1 MAECVYICLKMSH
14 THKHKARK
22 KKRVGK
28 RELMVHGVRLFHCDI
43 HKYRRQQS
51 QATTTTECTQHW
63 KILAAF
69 FSSIHPVEQSQRKYI
84 YIYEKELLWGH
95 KTTSATAATMPHRWQ
110 YINTSREQRARASLQ
125 YRSVSHHSCMS
136 TTETTIAMER
146 DREYNILHLFALWK
160 RFDWVFF
167 GRLMFLSLIIQNK
180 ASVLFRTAAA
190 DTVLYN
196 MHLFSLQQSSLVIL
210 DWVFFKYLFIFYCWS
225 KLCSTY
231 PIGNAILN
239 GLNSVFNHLFNVA
252 IKVFMRFC
260 RSANASTK

>member
-1 MAECVYICLKMSH
+1 MVCGCSTAIFINIDGSSH
-14 THKHKARK
+14 KQQQ
-22 KKRVGK
+22 
-28 RELMVHGVRLFHCDI
+28 
-43 HKYRRQQS
+43 QQS
-51 QATTTTECTQHW
+51 ARSIE
-63 KILAAF
+63 KYLPRF
-69 FSSIHPVEQSQRKYI
+69 FPQSIPLNKANEYI

-190 DTVLYN
+190 DTVLYT

-231 PIGNAILN
+231 PIGNAISN